1 MKIAILI
8 LLVCVVMRLKTITLQ
23 KMKCL
28 KLEGL
33 SVPKTLD
40 DFPKH
45 EYKGG
50 VIYQG
55 DCLEIMPLLKSQS
68 IDLVL
73 TDPPY
78 GINKTEWDKVYPAG
92 FEKECLRIANTVAIM
107 CGMWAIPDCIREL
120 GEAYLGIIACW
131 SRNGM
136 TFSPLGFGNWIP
148 VIIAG
153 KRPKSGQDVLSF
165 KIDGYKPNHPSPKP
179 LSCMKKLVDRI
190 SLTGQSVL
198 DPFMGSGT
206 TGVACKELGRN
217 FIGIE
222 IEPKYFEIAQR
233 RINNTVE
240 LML

>member
-1 MKIAILI
+1 MS
-8 LLVCVVMRLKTITLQ
+8 TITLYNDDCMNI
-23 KMKCL
+23 MKTMADKSVDLCL
-28 KLEGL
+28 
-33 SVPKTLD
+33 
-40 DFPKH
+40 
-45 EYKGG
+45 
-50 VIYQG
+50 
-55 DCLEIMPLLKSQS
+55 C
-68 IDLVL
+68 
-73 TDPPY
+73 DPPY

-179 LSCMKKLVDRI
+179 ISCVKKLVDRI
-190 SLTGQSVL
+190 SEEGQTII

-206 TGVACKELGRN
+206 TGVACAELHRN

-222 IEPKYFEIAQR
+222 ISEKYFNIAKR
-233 RINNTVE
+233 RIESVNQTFNF
-240 LML
+240 